1 MMYNELEAKQMT
13 SAGAWPHSPSSRHE
27 PHSVPLAPAAS
38 RALRNLFVIAQTNCP
53 ITAKQRFALRS
64 IVRPVH
70 PILTIN
76 ALFAL
81 ADMLAFLMI
90 IASAHAATL
99 APVLAV
105 SFPFNAARDANA
117 D

>member
-1 MMYNELEAKQMT
+1 M
-13 SAGAWPHSPSSRHE
+13 
-27 PHSVPLAPAAS
+27 PLAPAAS
-38 RALRNLFVIAQTNCP
+38 RALRNLFVISRIAPQLP
-53 ITAKQRFALRS
+53 PKQRFALRS

-70 PILTIN
+70 PVLTII
-76 ALFAL
+76 ASFAL
-81 ADMLAFLMI
+81 ADMLTFLMI

-105 SFPFNAARDANA
+105 SFPYNAARDANA